1 MEEILL
7 RDLGE
12 QTRIIPLERY
22 QEVPLQ
28 NADVA
33 RALDTIATLM
43 ELKDEAYYRILGYR
57 RAAES
62 VMALGRPVRDV
73 EDLKELPHV
82 GGTIAAVIRD
92 LAEDRTPQ
100 LLADLLEEI
109 PAGLVEVTRLP
120 GVGPRTAGRLW
131 RELDVTSV
139 EELGE
144 LEEGRLASL
153 KGFGKKSEE
162 RILRAAR
169 VYNATERRMLLD
181 EATALGEHV
190 LGFIRGR
197 AECEEAELA
206 GSLRR
211 QKETIGDL
219 DIVAASSDGKALAD
233 AFASAP
239 FVDEVLAHGPSKV
252 FIKCGGVE
260 VDLRIVE
267 PEAYGSLLHH
277 FTGSQAHN
285 VVLRE
290 RAVKMGVN
298 ISEYGLAQAGTQ
310 RYEPVASEA
319 ELYSRLGL
327 SYIPPELR
335 EDAGEIRAAERGEL
349 PDLVKVGDVRGDLHV
364 HTNYSDGRGTIESM
378 AEAAIALGYEYL
390 VFCDHSQSLKVAN
403 GLSPARL
410 EEKLEAVRAADE
422 RYPEIRLLCG
432 SEVDILKDGTLDY
445 EDALLAELDFVVA
458 SIHTS
463 FNVGEEAMTERVVRA
478 MNNPYVNTIAH
489 PTGRILNRREPY
501 EVNVS
506 RLIEE
511 AKSTN
516 TALELNSYPDRLD
529 LSVPYVREAMNAG
542 VRITIDTDAHDET
555 ALSFIKFGVAQARR
569 AWVEKESI
577 INCLPLAEFEEYLKS
592 SKQP

>member
-12 QTRIIPLERY
+12 RTRIIPLERY

-219 DIVAASSDGKALAD
+219 DIVAASSDGKGLAD